1 MQLKVT
7 IDIKVED
14 ATDPIMSETVGLQMF
29 RHLDTSK
36 YITMNDNTDLDQLF
50 KRIEDNPNDPKLIE
64 DLAVLHKKS
73 VAIQN
78 GYEGDLLGSLTCLL
92 AEMDTFKAIKLKHN
106 KECRNEK

>member
-14 ATDPIMSETVGLQMF
+14 ATDPLCLRQLAGRCLN
-29 RHLDTSK
+29 TSK

-50 KRIEDNPNDPKLIE
+50 KRIEDNLNDPKLIE
-64 DLAVLHKKS
+64 DLAVLHKES

-78 GYEGDLLGSLTCLL
+78 G
-92 AEMDTFKAIKLKHN
+92 
-106 KECRNEK
+106 